1 MPFFSFFF
9 PGFIHTL
16 ILGSPPGQLILPESL
31 KLWPLLTLGAL
42 KSVALRENSKLGS
55 SASLSRLDG
64 GSVGSR
70 LDGGSVGPDP
80 RADERAC
87 ALAELYGGRGVR
99 GVGGMKEGER
109 EREQTS

>member
-64 GSVGSR
+64 GSVG
-70 LDGGSVGPDP
+70 PDP